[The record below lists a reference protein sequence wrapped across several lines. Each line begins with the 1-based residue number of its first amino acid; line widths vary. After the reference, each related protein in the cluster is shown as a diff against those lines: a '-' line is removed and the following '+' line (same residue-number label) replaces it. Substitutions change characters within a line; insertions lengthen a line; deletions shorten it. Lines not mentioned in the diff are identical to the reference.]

1 MIEQPVG
8 FVGYSA
14 SDLAG
19 SAMIPGSEY
28 DSTRYAVQHISGPF
42 ILRGQLPLKPS
53 VDSQRPDARHRPPAV
68 PLVSPHSGYGLYTLP
83 PPLVCC
89 RDRGGGGPAPGV
101 AGLHWCGGAGGY
113 AGRRAAGG
121 PLLVSYCESSW
132 LDDDRYCSNG
142 LFGYLDAAGQRP
154 GDEPLARELRRQQT
168 LFSDL
173 LGAMEGEG
181 RAPRLA
187 KAYHADEHAAL
198 HRES

>member
-101 AGLHWCGGAGGY
+101 AGLRWCGGAGGY

-121 PLLVSYCESSW
+121 PLLVSFVSHPGWMMVDTAPTGSLATSMRRGSALGMSRWPVNSDASRRSSVTCLVPW
-132 LDDDRYCSNG
+132 
-142 LFGYLDAAGQRP
+142 
-154 GDEPLARELRRQQT
+154 RERGGHR
-168 LFSDL
+168 DL
-173 LGAMEGEG
+173 
-181 RAPRLA
+181 
-187 KAYHADEHAAL
+187 
-198 HRES
+198 